1 MPPKKI
7 PLRRTIKKMNENGI
21 ISKNSLDPA
30 NIKNDD
36 YTNTL
41 AAEALRV
48 GLFSETDVDRIRN
61 DLLTALAEVI
71 GYYTKN
77 DSSSLKMHTAQ
88 QLSKS
93 LMYNIDTYLL
103 SLGNAAYALE
113 TLREHRMSELY
124 GKGYIINQKRHKIA
138 VSLYGRA
145 RVTRLKNAC
154 EEYNKTLDKYFKN
167 YLESYD
173 PKFSA
178 HDKIYLSLSEYS
190 LDGAYHI
197 DGAIAVLEKIIK
209 INVGDSA
216 DYEITTSTDSG
227 ILS

>member
-1 MPPKKI
+1 MGI
-7 PLRRTIKKMNENGI
+7 TMNENGI

-30 NIKNDD
+30 NINSDD

-48 GLFSETDVDRIRN
+48 GLLSEADVDRIRN
-61 DLLTALAEVI
+61 DLLSALAEVI

-77 DSSSLKMHTAQ
+77 ESSSLRMNAAQ

-103 SLGNAAYALE
+103 SLGNTAHALE
-113 TLREHRMSELY
+113 TIRERRMSELY
-124 GKGYIINQKRHKIA
+124 GKGYLINQKRHKEAIA
-138 VSLYGRA
+138 LYGKA
-145 RVTRLKNAC
+145 RYSRLKNAC

-167 YLESYD
+167 YLAAYD

-178 HDKIYLSLSEYS
+178 HDKIYLSLTEYG

-197 DGAIAVLEKIIK
+197 DGAIGVLRKIIE
-209 INVGDSA
+209 INSGERA
-216 DYEITTSTDSG
+216 DYEITASPDSDT
-227 ILS
+227 LS